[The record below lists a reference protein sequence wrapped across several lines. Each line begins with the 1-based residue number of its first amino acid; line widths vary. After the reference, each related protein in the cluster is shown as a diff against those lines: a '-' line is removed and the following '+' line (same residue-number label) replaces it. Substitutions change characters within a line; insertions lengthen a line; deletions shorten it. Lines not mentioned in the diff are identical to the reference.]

1 MPEKFKILIAEDDLN
16 LGTVFSEY
24 LSMKG
29 YEVKL
34 CEDGEQGLAAFKK
47 QHFDLCILDIMM
59 PKMDGFSL
67 ASEIRKINK
76 KVPFIFLTAKSLNED
91 KIKGFELGADDYI
104 TKPFVMEEL
113 ILRLKA
119 ILRRTQNGST
129 QASSDRFK
137 IGKFDFNASEQL
149 LTMGSYQ
156 QNLTTKESALLKLLC
171 LNIND
176 VLKREVAL
184 KMIWANDDYF
194 NARSMDVFI
203 TKLRKYLSGDATL
216 EIKNIHGEGF
226 KLLIKN

>member
-1 MPEKFKILIAEDDLN
+1 MPEKFKILIAEDDTN

-24 LSMKG
+24 LSLKG

-34 CEDGEQGLAAFKK
+34 CEDGEQGLLSFKRH
-47 QHFDLCILDIMM
+47 HFDLCILDIMM
-59 PKMDGFSL
+59 PRMDGFSL
-67 ASEIRKINK
+67 ATEIRKINK

-113 ILRLKA
+113 ILRIKA
-119 ILRRTQNGST
+119 ILRRTQNGNT

-149 LTMGSYQ
+149 LTMGSQ
-156 QNLTTKESALLKLLC
+156 QHNLTTKESALLKLLC

-203 TKLRKYLSGDATL
+203 TKLRKYLSEDPSL

-226 KLLIKN
+226 KLLVKS